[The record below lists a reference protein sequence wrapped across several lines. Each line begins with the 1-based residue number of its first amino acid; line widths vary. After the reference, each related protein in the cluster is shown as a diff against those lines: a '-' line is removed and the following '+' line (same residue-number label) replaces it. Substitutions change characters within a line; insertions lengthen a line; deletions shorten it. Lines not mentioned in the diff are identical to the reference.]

1 MEDRPVAHFD
11 ERLLAVLAT
20 LEKCRAGLAASGNPD
35 TAQLVSVAILDV
47 RMKLNQ
53 VCDDELKALCEEML
67 PDSLPAATSGDA
79 EAERASE
86 RHPVLR
92 LVK

>member
-53 VCDDELKALCEEML
+53 VGDDELKALCEEML
-67 PDSLPAATSGDA
+67 PDSLPAATLRNA
-79 EAERASE
+79 EAVPAPEWR
-86 RHPVLR
+86 PLLR

>member
-20 LEKCRAGLAASGNPD
+20 LEKCRADLAASGNPD
-35 TAQLVSVAILDV
+35 TAQLVSVAVLDI

-53 VCDDELKALCEEML
+53 IGDDELKALCDEML
-67 PDSLPAATSGDA
+67 PDSLPAATSRDADA
-79 EAERASE
+79 EPASE
-86 RHPVLR
+86 RHPLLR